1 MHSTIPE
8 KPSGHVIVVVVVVV
22 VVEVVVVDVEVVV
35 TSGHP
40 VSFKFSIKASISSVL
55 VQYLPVV

>member
-8 KPSGHVIVVVVVVV
+8 KPSGQVIVVVVVVV
-22 VVEVVVVDVEVVV
+22 VVEVVV

-55 VQYLPVV
+55 VQYFPVV